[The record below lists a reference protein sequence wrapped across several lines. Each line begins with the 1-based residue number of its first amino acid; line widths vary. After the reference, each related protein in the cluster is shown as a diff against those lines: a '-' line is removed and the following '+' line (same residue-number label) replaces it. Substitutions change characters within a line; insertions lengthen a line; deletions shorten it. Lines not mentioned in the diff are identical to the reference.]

1 MGTAAEGDAVCA
13 ILTSPAPGWRNG
25 RRYGLKIV
33 DSYLVKISHEV
44 EPAETSNTRGPLPV
58 TYPFVFFVSRAA
70 ISIETRRAI
79 RMAGKS

>member
-1 MGTAAEGDAVCA
+1 MDELLDNVA
-13 ILTSPAPGWRNG
+13 
-25 RRYGLKIV
+25 LKGEM
-33 DSYLVKISHEV
+33 DLFKDYAL
-44 EPAETSNTRGPLPV
+44 PLPMTTRGLLPV